1 MSSQTTVVLVEDH
14 SLIRDGLRMLL
25 ATEREFLLIGEA
37 ATVAEGRTVF
47 EQRHPDMMIVDV
59 GLPDGD
65 GLELAKDCMKKDSM
79 LRILV
84 MTGDLAPATV
94 GRALAIGAH
103 AYVPKQHSSEEFF
116 KAMHALRAGG
126 RYVSPAVAASY
137 AVKDEQSPLSQLTPR
152 EREIVSMIADAQSSK
167 EIARTLD
174 LSVATV
180 RKHREN
186 LMTKLDVHSVAELI
200 ALVMKTH

>member
-1 MSSQTTVVLVEDH
+1 MHSTSVVIVEDH
-14 SLIRDGLRMLL
+14 ALIRDGLRMLL
-25 ATEREFLLIGEA
+25 ATEREFMLVGEA
-37 ATVAEGRTVF
+37 QTVAEARSVVAS
-47 EQRHPDMMIVDV
+47 RKPDLAIVDI

-65 GLELAKDCMKKDSM
+65 GLSLADELIAADRM
-79 LRILV
+79 LRVLV
-84 MTGDLAPATV
+84 MTGDLSPATI
-94 GRALAIGAH
+94 GRALASKAH
-103 AYVPKQHSSEEFF
+103 AYVPKQHSAEEFF

-137 AVKDEQSPLSQLTPR
+137 ATRNSQSPLSQLTPR

>member
-1 MSSQTTVVLVEDH
+1 VSSTTVVIVEDH
-14 SLIRDGLRMLL
+14 ALIRDGLRMLL
-25 ATEREFLLIGEA
+25 ATEREFLVVGEA
-37 ATVAEGRTVF
+37 QSIAEARAIVA
-47 EQRHPDMMIVDV
+47 QKKPDLLIVDV

-65 GLELAKDCMKKDSM
+65 GIELANELVARDHM
-79 LRILV
+79 LRVLV
-84 MTGDLAPATV
+84 MTGDLSPATV
-94 GRALAIGAH
+94 GRALASKAH

-116 KAMHALRAGG
+116 KAMHALRGG
-126 RYVSPAVAASY
+126 ARYVSPAVAASY
-137 AVKDEQSPLSQLTPR
+137 ATRNTNSPLSQLTPR

-200 ALVMKTH
+200 ALVMKKS

>member
-1 MSSQTTVVLVEDH
+1 MHSTSVVVVEDH
-14 SLIRDGLRMLL
+14 ALIRDGLRMLL

-37 ATVAEGRTVF
+37 QSVAEARSVVA
-47 EQRHPDMMIVDV
+47 QRKPDLVILDI

-65 GLELAKDCMKKDSM
+65 GLDLADELIAANRM
-79 LRILV
+79 LRVLI
-84 MTGDLAPATV
+84 MTGDLSPATV
-94 GRALAIGAH
+94 GRALASKAH
-103 AYVPKQHSSEEFF
+103 AYVPKQHSADEFF

-137 AVKDEQSPLSQLTPR
+137 ATRNAQSPLSQLTPR

-174 LSVATV
+174 LSVGTV

-186 LMTKLDVHSVAELI
+186 LMAKLGVHSVAELI
-200 ALVMKTH
+200 ALVMKTG